1 MTTQTKQTDQADI
14 LGGLRLNLQFFASD
28 DGGAAQNSGGD
39 PNGGNTPN
47 GEPSNPPNNQSNN
60 PTKTFTQED
69 VQIIFKLRGIKK
81 IQIIFVITKKQKD
94 TINWQRK
101 SSREGINQ

>member
-60 PTKTFTQED
+60 QTKTFTQED
-69 VQIIFKLRGIKK
+69 FEFYIDIFAVRFIGL
-81 IQIIFVITKKQKD
+81 VLLVNITELSG
-94 TINWQRK
+94 R
-101 SSREGINQ
+101 RRF